1 VRRVKSEFRTLSSIP
16 MINIF
21 YQRRLRQLRR
31 FFALTQTELS
41 KLLGLRSKD
50 TIAKLEAGTRS
61 PSSDLLHKLT
71 VVFDRPI
78 EFFIPKD
85 VERGLEVVA
94 KNTKKMRAEFEEKK
108 DAKSKRKVELLDA
121 IMSRMAVNQH
131 KSKKYDLDVNRG
143 QDQRH

>member
-1 VRRVKSEFRTLSSIP
+1 

-41 KLLGLRSKD
+41 KLLGLRGKD
-50 TIAKLEAGTRS
+50 TIAKLEAGKRS
-61 PSSDLLHKLT
+61 PSSDLLHRLT
-71 VVFDRPI
+71 LVFDRPFD
-78 EFFIPKD
+78 FFIPSD
-85 VERGLEVVA
+85 VEKGIQEVA
-94 KNTKKMRAEFEEKK
+94 KNTTKMKHSLSEKS
-108 DAKSKRKVELLDA
+108 DTKSKRKVELLDA

-131 KSKKYDLDVNRG
+131 KSKNYDLDVNRG